1 MPTLVPFFFQQH
13 GLLLVLGAQSLGFF
27 FCRLR
32 PNPLRVP
39 LIQQLNLFRLGQIGE
54 LPSKGKEW
62 VSEEGCITV
71 SDQGLIEVVLTALSS
86 VDIIQQI
93 ANNWVWED
101 ERMDRWEGVRACLV
115 SYAGILNVG

>member
-1 MPTLVPFFFQQH
+1 MP
-13 GLLLVLGAQSLGFF
+13 S
-27 FCRLR
+27 
-32 PNPLRVP
+32 
-39 LIQQLNLFRLGQIGE
+39 
-54 LPSKGKEW
+54 KEW

-101 ERMDRWEGVRACLV
+101 ERMERWEGVRACLV